1 MPGEALCLSFPLCDR
16 PTGTRS
22 DPATST
28 PSWARSPASTLP
40 SCGGEVTNSLDP
52 RQRCCSALGALHAP
66 AMHTH
71 PCSARDAP
79 YVHPGSCTVR
89 GEDAHVRPRTT
100 QEQSPRVPPATCT
113 TAAAPHARPLR
124 APPGCRPARPHVRKH
139 RGAAGGTVPL
149 LLPPPPDAHLEP
161 PAPCAPT
168 GAHPRCGM
176 FLASA
181 LAWQRT
187 RPSELARGGSVLPI
201 SPPPMTSI
209 HNDTTIPVLH
219 LKPPAPTHS
228 PRPYKAWP
236 PSGTP
241 PCGDGSLRGHRLV
254 TVLQLRDGILC
265 WAPCPPSTSCA
276 RLG

>member
-1 MPGEALCLSFPLCDR
+1 MPCLDRASPSSGRNGTHWDWHRVHCLLHPQIPGEAAQFSAHTGSTDFQKGMGNPALPTMPGEALCLSFPLCDR

-124 APPGCRPARPHVRKH
+124 AP
-139 RGAAGGTVPL
+139 
-149 LLPPPPDAHLEP
+149 
-161 PAPCAPT
+161 
-168 GAHPRCGM
+168 
-176 FLASA
+176 
-181 LAWQRT
+181 
-187 RPSELARGGSVLPI
+187 
-201 SPPPMTSI
+201 
-209 HNDTTIPVLH
+209 
-219 LKPPAPTHS
+219 
-228 PRPYKAWP
+228 
-236 PSGTP
+236 
-241 PCGDGSLRGHRLV
+241 
-254 TVLQLRDGILC
+254 
-265 WAPCPPSTSCA
+265 
-276 RLG
+276 